1 MFVAKIKQVRTMDI
15 CSYYLYIHTLVHLIY
30 SCEFEQK
37 LLAGCPPLHEGFVA
51 SVHMIVWNR
60 PDDPGTI
67 AQAGESPTHRQAPC
81 EGIPLGTHDR
91 TITRSLHAEMG
102 VSQAGSHSCRV
113 CLTILFEIKN
123 VRCESTD

>member
-81 EGIPLGTHDR
+81 EGIPLGRYARPNYYTQLACRDGSFPSW
-91 TITRSLHAEMG
+91 I
-102 VSQAGSHSCRV
+102 SQLP
-113 CLTILFEIKN
+113 CLFNYFI
-123 VRCESTD
+123 